1 MGTVWDIAPAWQRSP
16 AETSEHEKLAAA
28 RLRVQARANLSYVK
42 AAPVRYVKAVA
53 IRAFLRAGRT
63 RWQAR

>member
-1 MGTVWDIAPAWQRSP
+1 MGTGWDIKTAWP
-16 AETSEHEKLAAA
+16 TKSERDEIAAA

-42 AAPVRYVKAVA
+42 ALPVRYVKAVA
-53 IRAFLRAGRT
+53 QRAFLRAGRT